1 VLIALVAAVLGLIGY
16 SRFIGPW
23 HRRWGATDDEVG
35 RPMPLDDRV
44 ANPSATS
51 TRGITI
57 DAPPDA
63 VWPWLIQMGDKPRAG
78 YYSYTLVEKIQ
89 GLDVENAHR
98 IMPEYQT
105 LEAGQAIDKG
115 GTMAVLAIEPGHHLV
130 LGPLTPPPWLEST
143 WAFVLYPHGEHQT
156 RLVTRVRA
164 RYSLR
169 GMLKAL
175 PWYTWPFWLF
185 IDPGV
190 FVMERKMLLEIKKRA
205 EAPAETP
212 RP

>member
-1 VLIALVAAVLGLIGY
+1 MLRALLVAVVAVVGY
-16 SRFIGPW
+16 TRVAGPW
-23 HRRWGATDDEVG
+23 HRRWGATDAEVAG
-35 RPMPLDDRV
+35 PMPLDDRV
-44 ANPSATS
+44 SDPTAVS
-51 TRGITI
+51 TRAIAI
-57 DAPPDA
+57 DAPPEK
-63 VWPWLIQMGDKPRAG
+63 VWPWLAQMGDRPRAG
-78 YYSYTLVEKIQ
+78 YYSYTLIEKLQ
-89 GLDVENAHR
+89 GLDVANSDR

-105 LEAGQAIDKG
+105 LEVGQAIDKG
-115 GTMAVLAIEPGHHLV
+115 GTMVVLAVEPGRYLV
-130 LGPLTPPPWLEST
+130 LGPKTPPPWLDST
-143 WAFVLYPHGEHQT
+143 WAFALFPRDGCKT

-190 FVMERKMLLEIKKRA
+190 FVMEHKMLLEIKKRA
-205 EAPAETP
+205 E

>member
-1 VLIALVAAVLGLIGY
+1 MLAVLAVCILAAIGFG
-16 SRFIGPW
+16 RFVRPW
-23 HRRWGATDDEVG
+23 YRRWGATDEEVA
-35 RPMPLDDRV
+35 RPMPMDERV
-44 ANPSATS
+44 ANPGAVS

-57 DAPPDA
+57 DAPPEK
-63 VWPWLIQMGDKPRAG
+63 VWLWLVQMGDKPRAG
-78 YYSYTLVEKIQ
+78 YYSYTLIERIQ

-105 LEAGQAIDKG
+105 LEVGQAIDKG
-115 GTMAVLAIEPGHHLV
+115 GTMVVLSVEPERHLV
-130 LGPLTPPPWLEST
+130 LGPLTPPPWLDST
-143 WAFVLYPHGEHQT
+143 WAFALYPEGEHKT

-164 RYSLR
+164 RYDMR

-190 FVMERKMLLEIKKRA
+190 FIMERKMLLEIKKHA
-205 EAPAETP
+205 EG
-212 RP
+212 RV

>member
-1 VLIALVAAVLGLIGY
+1 VLVPLLATALALVGSGRLL
-16 SRFIGPW
+16 RPW
-23 HRRWGATDDEVG
+23 YRRWGATDEEVA

-44 ANPSATS
+44 ANPGAVS

-57 DAPPDA
+57 DVPPEK
-63 VWPWLIQMGDKPRAG
+63 VWPWLVQMGDKPRAG
-78 YYSYTLVEKIQ
+78 YYSYTLVERIQ

-115 GTMAVLAIEPGHHLV
+115 GTMVVLAVEPERHLV

-143 WAFVLYPHGEHQT
+143 WAFALYPDGNGKT

-164 RYSLR
+164 RYDMR

-190 FVMERKMLLEIKKRA
+190 FIMERKMLLEIKKHA
-205 EAPAETP
+205 EQQA
-212 RP
+212 